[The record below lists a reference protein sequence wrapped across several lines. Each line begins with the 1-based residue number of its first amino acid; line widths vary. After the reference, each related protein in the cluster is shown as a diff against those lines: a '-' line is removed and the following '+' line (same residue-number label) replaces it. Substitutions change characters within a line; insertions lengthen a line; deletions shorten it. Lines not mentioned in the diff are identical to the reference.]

1 MPRLG
6 PLPLAAALIAAL
18 AASAAA
24 QQPPAAGKPYRA
36 VAITPP
42 VAMSDADFTVL
53 RGKVADA
60 AKNRDRAALAKLV
73 AGKGFFWDRDGTDRA
88 QGRPGID
95 VLSAALG
102 LANKDGVGWDMLG
115 GFADEPIVSPAP
127 SRKGA
132 MCAPAEP
139 RYDAKAFAT
148 LLKASQTDALAW
160 GYPSSA
166 GIEVRAAPQ
175 ASAPVIDKLGLT
187 FVRVLPEGS
196 VNPNY
201 MRVLTPAGKVGFVTI
216 DALSPIGNDQL
227 CYVKESGAWK
237 IGGYI
242 GAGEP

>member
-6 PLPLAAALIAAL
+6 SLPLAAVLFAAM

-24 QQPPAAGKPYRA
+24 QQPPAPGKPYRA

-42 VAMSDADFTVL
+42 ATMNDADFTAL
-53 RGKVADA
+53 RAKVAEA
-60 AKNRDRAALAKLV
+60 ARNRDRAALAKMV
-73 AGKGFFWDRDGTDRA
+73 ASKGFFWDRDGADRA

-102 LANKDGVGWDMLG
+102 LANKEGVGWDMLG
-115 GFADEPIVSPAP
+115 GFADEPIASPAP

-139 RYDAKAFAT
+139 RYDTKAFAA
-148 LLKASQTDALAW
+148 LLKSTQTDALAW
-160 GYPSSA
+160 GYPSSPD
-166 GIEVRAAPQ
+166 IEVRAAPQ
-175 ASAPVIDKLGLT
+175 ASAPVIDKIGLT

-216 DALSPIGNDQL
+216 DALAPVGNDQV
-227 CYVKESGAWK
+227 CYVKEGGAWK